1 MSRWLAV
8 EWPLSCC
15 GGLQDPAV
23 SVPGASVRDVTAHF
37 IPEPAPSSEPAGR
50 AGEPAFLSA
59 TREAYDTVAADY
71 AALLSGY
78 LDANPFDR
86 AVLALYAE
94 LVQAAAAQ
102 AAGVAGASPEPAHV
116 AEIGS
121 GPGRIT
127 AHLASLGLDARGID
141 LSPAMVAEARRR
153 HPSLEFSVGSMTAL
167 DLPDGGLDGLVAWY
181 SVIHV
186 PPSRHRA
193 VYAGFR
199 RALRPGGLLLLA
211 FQCGDERR
219 RVTDAY
225 GHDGLALDAY
235 RLPPDRVGQEL
246 AACGFEPVACLVREP
261 AESEKT
267 RQAYL
272 VHRAC

>member
-1 MSRWLAV
+1 
-8 EWPLSCC
+8 
-15 GGLQDPAV
+15 V
-23 SVPGASVRDVTAHF
+23 SVPGASVRGVTAHF
-37 IPEPAPSSEPAGR
+37 IHEPTPSSEPAGR

-71 AALLSGY
+71 AALLSDD

-86 AVLALYAE
+86 SVLALYAE
-94 LVQAAAAQ
+94 LVQAAATE
-102 AAGVAGASPEPAHV
+102 AAGGDGVADVDGASPEPAHV

-127 AHLASLGLDARGID
+127 AHLASLGLDVRGID

-219 RVTDAY
+219 RLTNAY

-261 AESEKT
+261 AASEKT

-272 VHRAC
+272 VHRAR